1 MVEEEPYQMK
11 GNRVMP
17 LTLREI
23 RERAHSFCEV
33 FNLTPKTVC
42 KMDIAIERFAAS
54 NICIDPVDDE
64 EWLFLTDGHCDPGT
78 WTIRIPESTLIDA
91 YEGDPKALFI
101 IFHELGHLMLAH
113 QVVLHSEKSAL
124 PTIQEDAE
132 WQADTFAEIILAKL
146 RISTM
151 KQLTLPLADE

>member
-1 MVEEEPYQMK
+1 MVAEEPYQMK
-11 GNRVMP
+11 GNRVIP
-17 LTLREI
+17 LTLAEI
-23 RERAHSFCEV
+23 RQRAHSFCEV
-33 FNLTPKTVC
+33 FSLTPKTVN

-64 EWLFLTDGHCDPGT
+64 EWLFLTEGHCDPGT
-78 WTIRIPESTLIDA
+78 WTIRVPESTLIAA
-91 YEGDPKALFI
+91 YKGDPRALFV

-124 PTIQEDAE
+124 PTMEEDAE

-146 RISTM
+146 KISIM
-151 KQLTLPLADE
+151 RQLPLPLTSE